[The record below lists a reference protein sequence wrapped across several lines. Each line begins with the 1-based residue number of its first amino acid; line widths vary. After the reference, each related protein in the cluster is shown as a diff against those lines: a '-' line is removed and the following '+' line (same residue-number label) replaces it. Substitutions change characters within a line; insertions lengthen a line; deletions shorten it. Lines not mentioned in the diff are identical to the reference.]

1 MVIVER
7 TAHMEKNNGNPR
19 KYKKAGK
26 EFLKENLN
34 SLQYKVVMENGTE
47 PPFQNE
53 YWNNFREGIYVDI
66 TTGEPLFT
74 SRDKFESGCGWPSF
88 TKPIDSEVLLEK
100 TDTTHGMHRT
110 EVRSRLGDAHM
121 GHVFTDGPKEKG
133 GLRYCINS
141 AAVRFVPVEEMEKEG
156 YGHLL
161 PL

>member
-1 MVIVER
+1 MD
-7 TAHMEKNNGNPR
+7 KKNGNP
-19 KYKKAGK
+19 KNYKKADK
-26 EFLKENLN
+26 EFLKDNLT

-121 GHVFTDGPKEKG
+121 GHVFTDGPKEMG

-141 AAVRFVPVEEMEKEG
+141 AAVCFVPVEEMEKEG

>member
-1 MVIVER
+1 MD
-7 TAHMEKNNGNPR
+7 KNNRNP
-19 KYKKAGK
+19 KNYKKADK
-26 EFLKENLN
+26 EFLKDNLT

-121 GHVFTDGPKEKG
+121 GHVFTDGPKEMG

>member
-1 MVIVER
+1 MD
-7 TAHMEKNNGNPR
+7 KNNGNAK
-19 KYKKAGK
+19 KYIKADK
-26 EFLKENLN
+26 EFLKDNLT

-100 TDTTHGMHRT
+100 TDTTQGMHRT

>member
-1 MVIVER
+1 MD
-7 TAHMEKNNGNPR
+7 KNNGNAK
-19 KYKKAGK
+19 KYIKADK
-26 EFLKENLN
+26 EFLKDNLT
-34 SLQYKVVMENGTE
+34 SLQYKVVMEIGTE

>member
-1 MVIVER
+1 MD
-7 TAHMEKNNGNPR
+7 KNIGNS
-19 KYKKAGK
+19 KEYKKSDKG
-26 EFLKENLN
+26 FLKDNLT

-121 GHVFTDGPKEKG
+121 GHVFTDGPMEKG

>member
-1 MVIVER
+1 MD
-7 TAHMEKNNGNPR
+7 KNNGNPK
-19 KYKKAGK
+19 KYKKADK
-26 EFLKENLN
+26 ESLKDNLT

-88 TKPIDSEVLLEK
+88 TKPIDSEILLEK

>member
-1 MVIVER
+1 
-7 TAHMEKNNGNPR
+7 MEKKNGNPK
-19 KYKKAGK
+19 KYKKADK
-26 EFLKENLN
+26 EFLKDNLT
-34 SLQYKVVMENGTE
+34 SLQFKVVMENGTE

-88 TKPIDSEVLLEK
+88 TKPIDSEILLEK

>member
-1 MVIVER
+1 MD
-7 TAHMEKNNGNPR
+7 KNNGNAK
-19 KYKKAGK
+19 KYIKADK
-26 EFLKENLN
+26 EFLKDNLT

-47 PPFQNE
+47 PPFKNE

>member
-1 MVIVER
+1 MD
-7 TAHMEKNNGNPR
+7 KKNGNPK
-19 KYKKAGK
+19 KYKKADK

-47 PPFQNE
+47 PPFKNE

>member
-1 MVIVER
+1 MD
-7 TAHMEKNNGNPR
+7 KKNGNPK
-19 KYKKAGK
+19 KYKKADK

-66 TTGEPLFT
+66 STGEPLFT

>member
-1 MVIVER
+1 MD
-7 TAHMEKNNGNPR
+7 KNNGNAK
-19 KYKKAGK
+19 KYIKADK
-26 EFLKENLN
+26 EFLKDNLT

>member
-1 MVIVER
+1 
-7 TAHMEKNNGNPR
+7 MEKKNGNPK
-19 KYKKAGK
+19 KYKKADK
-26 EFLKENLN
+26 EFLKDNLT
-34 SLQYKVVMENGTE
+34 SLQFKVVMENGTE

>member
-1 MVIVER
+1 
-7 TAHMEKNNGNPR
+7 MEKNNGNPG
-19 KYKKAGK
+19 KYKKADK
-26 EFLKENLN
+26 EFLKENLT

-88 TKPIDSEVLLEK
+88 TKPIDAEVLLEK

-121 GHVFTDGPKEKG
+121 GHVFTDGPKEMG

>member
-7 TAHMEKNNGNPR
+7 TTHMDKNNGNAK
-19 KYKKAGK
+19 KYIKADK
-26 EFLKENLN
+26 EFLKDNLT